1 MEIIQQC
8 AVARVCSLARLV
20 AWPLRLPEVRYVCWC
35 RCGTPHFCVIMCNN
49 VSHFFTLSL
58 SLPPSYNKISYH
70 MHVRAAVLTVNI
82 VIESVVAEALML
94 CGQARLCN
102 KYNCHYIAL
111 AFNRMNA
118 RATCTPPQMMYDQ
131 LLWAGILELHGVH
144 CYDPVRVS
152 THQCRALYCRS
163 AWTIRRLVAE
173 IPDVR
178 MSGAL
183 EQICWH
189 KHWHTRAFRQNLATI

>member
-1 MEIIQQC
+1 MWAIF
-8 AVARVCSLARLV
+8 SL
-20 AWPLRLPEVRYVCWC
+20 C
-35 RCGTPHFCVIMCNN
+35 
-49 VSHFFTLSL
+49 LSL
-58 SLPPSYNKISYH
+58 SLCPPSYNKISYH

-131 LLWAGILELHGVH
+131 LLWTGILELHGIH

-173 IPDVR
+173 WCPEHLSKFVSTSLGIRVR
-178 MSGAL
+178 FAKTWQL
-183 EQICWH
+183 
-189 KHWHTRAFRQNLATI
+189 FN